1 MTSRTSKHSGR
12 IEVASGQKTIAGAR
26 FAWRR
31 AFEAACKHDGLPA
44 DTKFAAFSDS
54 NPFRQFVDRAAQT
67 YFETIREYQ
76 AGGYVGL
83 RLTP

>member
-1 MTSRTSKHSGR
+1 MTSRSSKHSGR
-12 IEVASGQKTIAGAR
+12 IEVGQGKKVLAGLR

-31 AFEAACKHDGLPA
+31 AFEAACKHDGIPGDA
-44 DTKFAAFSDS
+44 KFVEFSDD
-54 NPFRQFVDRAAQT
+54 NPYRQFVDRAAQT

-83 RLTP
+83 TMTP